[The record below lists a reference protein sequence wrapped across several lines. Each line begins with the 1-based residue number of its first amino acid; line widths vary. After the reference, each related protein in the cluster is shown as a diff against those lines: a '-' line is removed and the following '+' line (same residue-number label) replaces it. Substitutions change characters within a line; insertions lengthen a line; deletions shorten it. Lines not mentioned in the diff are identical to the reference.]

1 MTHESEP
8 DLLVMHALRLKG
20 FAEPS
25 QIVEATA
32 LTQEVTVD
40 ILDDLSVNGAATH
53 REGRI
58 SGWALTAEG
67 RERHRKQLLDERD
80 AAACTELLDR
90 CYQGFL
96 SCNESFKQLCTD
108 WQLRTVDG
116 ELVVNDHTDAAHDEV
131 VVGRLGAL
139 HRQVLPVLDDLARA
153 LRRFGTYPERL
164 TTASD
169 RFQRGERE
177 ALARPLSG
185 SYHDVWMELH
195 QDLLLTL
202 DRERAAADGD

>member
-1 MTHESEP
+1 
-8 DLLVMHALRLKG
+8 LKG

-32 LTQEVTVD
+32 LAEEVTVD
-40 ILDDLSVNGAATH
+40 VLGDLDADGTAAR

-67 RERHRKQLLDERD
+67 REKHRKRLLDERD
-80 AAACTELLDR
+80 ASACIDLLDR
-90 CYQGFL
+90 CYRGFL
-96 SCNESFKQLCTD
+96 SCNETFKQLCTD
-108 WQLRTVDG
+108 WQLRNVDG
-116 ELVVNDHTDAAHDEV
+116 ELVVNDHNDASYDEAI
-131 VVGRLGAL
+131 VGRLGAL
-139 HRQVLPVLDDLARA
+139 HGQVLPVVDELAGA
-153 LRRFGTYPERL
+153 LRRFGTYSPRL
-164 TTASD
+164 AAAND

-202 DRERAAADGD
+202 DRERVAADGD

>member
-1 MTHESEP
+1 MAHESEP
-8 DLLVMHALRLKG
+8 DLLVMHVLRLKG
-20 FAEPS
+20 FAEPD

-32 LTQEVTVD
+32 LTEQVTIDV
-40 ILDDLSVNGAATH
+40 LGDLGADGTATR

-58 SGWALTAEG
+58 SGWTLTPQG

-80 AAACTELLDR
+80 AAACTALLDR
-90 CYQGFL
+90 GYQGFL

-108 WQLRTVDG
+108 WQLRMVDG
-116 ELVVNDHTDAAHDEV
+116 DLVLNDHTDAAHDEAI
-131 VVGRLGAL
+131 VGRLGAF
-139 HRQVLPVLDDLARA
+139 HGQVLPVLDELTEG
-153 LRRFGTYPERL
+153 LQRFRTYPQRL
-164 TTASD
+164 AMAKA
-169 RFQRGERE
+169 RFEHGERE

-202 DRERAAADGD
+202 DRERVAADGD